1 MEKEVCNI
9 CYIRIEKE
17 ADSAKGISLYKLNR
31 MLPYEGGSVRL
42 FFGVIKE
49 REIPARKVNRR
60 GKETG
65 KYRRKKR
72 NFYKELEAFVEKA
85 QSLAEKETVLF
96 VPSIGLEEFW
106 ERKEALPMP
115 LFAVCLKNDRERIFL
130 QKRVCLSLPEDAG
143 ELLAQE
149 VIELFLPYLSKI
161 NELVICGQESQ
172 CADMIEAF
180 CYEEYGILTSYVKK
194 PVKST
199 LWLDFR
205 YDEDILLKRYAAEN
219 GIYHLNYAEVLKFLD
234 TITKNGYNTEVN

>member
-17 ADSAKGISLYKLNR
+17 VASAKGISLYKLKR
-31 MLPYEGGSVRL
+31 MLPYEGGNVRL

-49 REIPARKVNRR
+49 REIPARKVNRF

-72 NFYKELEAFVEKA
+72 NFHKELEAFMKKV
-85 QSLAEKETVLF
+85 QSLVPEETVFF
-96 VPSIGLEEFW
+96 VPGVGLEEFW
-106 ERKEALPMP
+106 GQRETLPMQ
-115 LFAVCLKNDRERIFL
+115 LFAVCLKKEIERVFS

-172 CADMIEAF
+172 CADVIETF
-180 CYEEYGILTSYVKK
+180 VYEEYGILTSYAKK
-194 PVKST
+194 PVKDT

-219 GIYHLNYAEVLKFLD
+219 GIYHLNHAEVLKFLD